1 MTQLVYMVILDFI
14 ESNQEQFAEFC
25 GDESIA
31 WANHKEFKEWLEK
44 RDKSDAKILYELKA
58 KNERLE
64 KEADWLAQAAANN
77 GWHEV
82 RVSPAFMREQARKAV
97 EAV

>member
-31 WANHKEFKEWLEK
+31 WANHNEFKEWLEK

-77 GWHEV
+77 GWHGV
-82 RVSPAFMREQARKAV
+82 RVSPAFMREQAKKAV
-97 EAV
+97 EGA